1 MAHYITRTE
10 PQLAWSESR
19 ERLTLQG
26 RQLLRRVLNVAL
38 TEAAQE
44 FEAGLHRGDLIE
56 FDGADLKK
64 LLLRAAVSELGAPL
78 AG

>member
-10 PQLAWSESR
+10 PQLVWSDSR

-38 TEAAQE
+38 TEAARE

-56 FDGADLKK
+56 FDGADLRK
-64 LLLRAAVSELGAPL
+64 LLLRAAVAELGPTV